1 MPTTISE
8 VAIAPVQQ
16 RRDEHW
22 GYTPATRLS
31 SWAAAPALI
40 ERAGFATLFPASPE
54 VASLYAAFVGPG
66 VPTDSGHSTPSG
78 EVYSWR
84 WELGR
89 REVAFYGT
97 LVRGKPTWVAWDVLP
112 AILRL
117 RGDLRPAGEQHAA
130 GELSADALRL
140 AEALASNGGTL
151 TTGELRRLAGFETGR
166 ERRAAYLKAVAELDR
181 RLLVG
186 RGFGPADDPD
196 DHDMRQTLIA
206 MRHPGA
212 IAAAE
217 EMDDDAA
224 LRLVLTRYLS
234 AAVFVRPTV
243 WSRHFGLARA
253 DVDRCLTALERAGL
267 VCRTRFEGEKDETFV
282 LATDDFTTG
291 GTS

>member
-1 MPTTISE
+1 MPE
-8 VAIAPVQQ
+8 GAIAPIQQ

-22 GYTPATRLS
+22 AYTPVTRLS
-31 SWAAAPALI
+31 SWSDAPTLI
-40 ERAGFATLFPASPE
+40 ERAGLATLFPASPE

-97 LVRGKPTWVAWDVLP
+97 LVRGKPTWVAWDLLP
-112 AILRL
+112 ATLRL
-117 RGDLRPAGEQHAA
+117 RGDLRPAEEQAAA

-166 ERRAAYLKAVAELDR
+166 ERRTAYLKAVAELDR

-186 RGFGPADDPD
+186 RGFGPVDDPD

-206 MRHPGA
+206 TRYPDA
-212 IAAAE
+212 DAAARE
-217 EMDDDAA
+217 LDDDAA

-234 AAVFVRPTV
+234 AAIFVRPV
-243 WSRHFGLARA
+243 LLARHLGLTRA
-253 DVDRCLTALERAGL
+253 DIERGLTALERAGL
-267 VCRTRFEGEKDETFV
+267 VRRARFEGEKDEVFILV
-282 LATDDFTTG
+282 DDETTQG
-291 GTS
+291 DPSGR